1 MSDSERDK
9 SPVSTKRAR
18 ESSTNEEQISEQVDP
33 KEQVDL
39 IKQLQEQHLQDGTTW
54 CLISKAWFNRWQKYC
69 ARMSSA
75 QPEVRLIGEGAP
87 PGPID
92 NRTILQNGRLAEDL
106 ELDEDVFAVPEQ
118 AWTELVA
125 WYGSRDEAEPIQR
138 LIITNDDGKTI
149 DMYPPQFKLYFIENS
164 SHPSQL
170 TRCPIITLSQTSLV
184 ADFVNAVK
192 NAFDLTPDTDMQ
204 AWILKSE
211 PDTLSVPTVSVQ
223 VVNQATGWN
232 LDQQDAALAFSGV
245 SLVAV
250 EVKDKSTGKFPSD
263 QQQQQPTTKSSD
275 SSSVSSTSSVFANG
289 FNNLTT
295 SSSTT
300 SPPPPP
306 PPRHTRGVC
315 GLQNLGNTCFM
326 NSALQCLS
334 NTPQLTKWF
343 LAGNYKTDLNR
354 DNPLGMKGQVAEA
367 YGQLIQHLW
376 SGTAGSFAPRDFKYT
391 IGRFNSSFSGYQQH
405 DTQELLAFLLDG
417 LHEDLNRIIKKPYIE
432 LPDFD
437 GMKDTEIAQKSWDY
451 HRARNDSVIVD
462 LFQGQFKSRLIC
474 EECTNVSVTFDPFM
488 YLSLPL
494 PIKKK
499 SKTNVV
505 YVPYDPSQ
513 QLQKMVVTLSKEASI
528 AHLQKEVAKMM
539 SVDDPNSL
547 LVVELF
553 SHKIYKV
560 FPQYEP
566 VATIGSSD
574 IIYVYQLPG
583 PVPPL
588 PKKKARY
595 SYNRYSQLEDDLEE
609 NQPIDENQLIV
620 FPVYCATVGK
630 TDTYSGERIDQ
641 FGDPIILAV
650 PRKDANKFD
659 VLYHL
664 VSAHVERY
672 TQFKLFEEVKEDQ
685 QKNML
690 DNESLEEESQ
700 TLQDNEI
707 FEDDTEQP
715 PGYDTVVQQEQQQ
728 VELEQERQDEITELE
743 STTELG
749 DQDDMDIDAT
759 AVPNHQNL
767 IHTAA
772 AVTAAGGKKIEPMS
786 NLFAVKVFSA
796 PRSYSRG
803 PEELLPNVQNWNGLV
818 DLAERAK
825 AEQEQLEAYLKQ
837 QDELSSD
844 DEQQDQ
850 VEAQQEKDTDM
861 EDSMVLPSRIEDEDE
876 DDQVEDAAA
885 LFSATNQPDANDRNS
900 IDNISFC
907 SDNSDR
913 FSSNSN
919 KPISPLIGPTP
930 PSPPALPTPPAPA
943 FPKRKVACPPSTIIR
958 QGEGILLEWTPKKAQ
973 QLFGVAR
980 HHSNDSGVC
989 TDAWNDMHDLGDPND
1004 EDMTAQQK
1012 KQVTLSDCLDEFTKE
1027 EELSEEDLWYCPKC
1041 KKHQRATKKFDLW
1054 RMPEIMVVHLKRF
1067 SHSRTWRDKIDAL
1080 IDFPTS
1086 ELDLTDRVLSIE
1098 DHASVKDEDRLV
1110 YDLYGVDNHYG
1121 GLGGGHYTS
1130 FAQNFEDG
1138 NWYNFDDSHVS
1149 KVDVNDV
1156 KTTAA
1161 YLLFYKR
1168 RRPLSEDPTRT
1179 IEEILKEAQEKQ
1191 QVAELKEQQ
1200 ERQQQ
1205 QPEDEPIV
1213 EFSNHNIVAGYSS
1226 DEDDHVEMNHHEPA
1240 QPSDS
1245 VVTDVTDMTPSLELH
1260 QQQDQEKPVQ
1270 DSDSVKSNGL

>member
-1 MSDSERDK
+1 MPDSEMDK

-18 ESSTNEEQISEQVDP
+18 ESSVNEEPLQVDP
-33 KEQVDL
+33 EEQVKL
-39 IKQLQEQHLQDGTTW
+39 IKQLQEQNLQDGTTW
-54 CLISKAWFNRWQKYC
+54 CLISKVWYNRWKQYC
-69 ARMSSA
+69 ARMSSTQSEA
-75 QPEVRLIGEGAP
+75 RLIGERSP

-92 NRTILQNGRLAEDL
+92 NRSILDNGKLAEDL
-106 ELDEDVFAVPEQ
+106 ELDEDVFAVPEV
-118 AWTELVA
+118 AWNELVA
-125 WYGSRDEAEPIQR
+125 WYGSKDDAEAIQR
-138 LIITNDDGKTI
+138 LVITNDDGKTVE
-149 DMYPPQFKLYFIENS
+149 MYPPQFKLYSIENNTTQHS
-164 SHPSQL
+164 SQL
-170 TRCPIITLSQTSLV
+170 TRCPFLTLSETSLV

-192 NAFDLTPDTDMQ
+192 NAFDLTPDTEIQ
-204 AWILKSE
+204 AWTLKDE
-211 PDTLSVPTVSVQ
+211 PESISLPNVSVQ
-223 VVNQATGWN
+223 VINQATLLD
-232 LDQQDAALAFSGV
+232 LDQPDATLACSGLLHV
-245 SLVAV
+245 VV
-250 EVKDKSTGKFPSD
+250 EVKDKLSGKFPSD
-263 QQQQQPTTKSSD
+263 EQPAKSD
-275 SSSVSSTSSVFANG
+275 TSSISSASSVFANG

-295 SSSTT
+295 SSSST
-300 SPPPPP
+300 
-306 PPRHTRGVC
+306 PPRHPRGVC

-367 YGQLIQHLW
+367 YGELIQHLW

-437 GMKDTEIAQKSWDY
+437 GMKDAEIAQKSWDY

-474 EECTNVSVTFDPFM
+474 EECKNVSVTFDPFM

-499 SKTNVV
+499 SKTSIV

-513 QLQKMVVTLSKEASI
+513 QLQRMVVTLNKEASI

-539 SVDDPNSL
+539 SVEDSNTL

-595 SYNRYSQLEDDLEE
+595 SYNRYSQLEDDHEE
-609 NQPIDENQLIV
+609 KQPIDENQLIV
-620 FPVYCATVGK
+620 FPVYCATVTK
-630 TDTYSGERIDQ
+630 TDTYSGERIEQ

-685 QKNML
+685 QDAL
-690 DNESLEEESQ
+690 DEQFDQESQ
-700 TLQDNEI
+700 TIEDSDI
-707 FEDDTEQP
+707 FESSDEQP
-715 PGYDTVVQQEQQQ
+715 PGYDTVVQQEQKEQA
-728 VELEQERQDEITELE
+728 EQERQDEITELE
-743 STTELG
+743 STSVD
-749 DQDDMDIDAT
+749 DQDGMEIDT
-759 AVPNHQNL
+759 VPPHSQNL

-803 PEELLPNVQNWNGLV
+803 PEELLPSVQSWNGLV
-818 DLAERAK
+818 DLRERAK
-825 AEQEQLEAYLKQ
+825 AEQEQLEEYLKQ
-837 QDELSSD
+837 QNESSSD
-844 DEQQDQ
+844 E
-850 VEAQQEKDTDM
+850 EAEALEKDTEM
-861 EDSMVLPSRIEDEDE
+861 EDSVVLPSRMEDEDE

-885 LFSATNQPDANDRNS
+885 LFPASTTAASQQGDADDRDS
-900 IDNISFC
+900 MDNASFH
-907 SDNSDR
+907 SENSDR
-913 FSSNSN
+913 FSTS
-919 KPISPLIGPTP
+919 KPLSPVIATAP
-930 PSPPALPTPPAPA
+930 PSPPPAL
-943 FPKRKVACPPSTIIR
+943 PKRKVSCPPSTIIR

-973 QLFGVAR
+973 QLFGTSR
-980 HHSNDSGVC
+980 HHGNDSGVC
-989 TDAWNDMHDLGDPND
+989 TDAWDDMHDLGDPND
-1004 EDMTAQQK
+1004 TDMSAQQK

-1098 DHASVKDEDRLV
+1098 DHTSVKEEDRLI

-1130 FAQNFEDG
+1130 FAQNFEDK

-1161 YLLFYKR
+1161 YLLFYRR
-1168 RRPLSEDPTRT
+1168 RRPLNEDPTRT
-1179 IEEILKEAQEKQ
+1179 VEEIVKEAQEKQ
-1191 QVAELKEQQ
+1191 RAAELKEQQ
-1200 ERQQQ
+1200 DQK
-1205 QPEDEPIV
+1205 IV
-1213 EFSNHNIVAGYSS
+1213 EFSSNHNIVAGYSS
-1226 DEDDHVEMNHHEPA
+1226 SENEQEEDQVEMNHQEPA
-1240 QPSDS
+1240 QPLETIIAD
-1245 VVTDVTDMTPSLELH
+1245 TPASPFETE
-1260 QQQDQEKPVQ
+1260 QQDQEDA
-1270 DSDSVKSNGL
+1270 DSDKPSDL

>member
-1 MSDSERDK
+1 MSDSEMDR
-9 SPVSTKRAR
+9 SPVLTKRAR
-18 ESSTNEEQISEQVDP
+18 ESSVNEEQLLPQQVDP
-33 KEQVDL
+33 KEQVSL

-54 CLISKAWFNRWQKYC
+54 CLISKAWYNRWHQYC
-69 ARMSSA
+69 ARMSST
-75 QPEVRLIGEGAP
+75 QPEVRLIGQGSP

-106 ELDEDVFAVPEQ
+106 ELDEDVFAVPEE
-118 AWTELVA
+118 AWIELVA
-125 WYGSRDEAEPIQR
+125 WYGSRDDAEPIQR
-138 LIITNDDGKTI
+138 LVITNDDGKTV
-149 DMYPPQFKLYFIENS
+149 DMYPPQFKLYLIESSS

-170 TRCPIITLSQTSLV
+170 TRCPIITLSQISTV

-192 NAFDLTPDTDMQ
+192 NAFDLAPDTDMQ
-204 AWILKSE
+204 AWILKNE
-211 PDTLSVPTVSVQ
+211 PDTLSVPNVSAQ
-223 VVNQATGWN
+223 VVNQATSWD
-232 LDQQDAALAFSGV
+232 LDQQDATLTFSGA

-263 QQQQQPTTKSSD
+263 QQQPTTKNSD
-275 SSSVSSTSSVFANG
+275 SSSVSSASSLFANG

-367 YGQLIQHLW
+367 YGELVQHLW

-437 GMKDTEIAQKSWDY
+437 GMKDAEIAQKSWDY

-474 EECTNVSVTFDPFM
+474 EECKNVSVTFDPFM

-499 SKTNVV
+499 SKTSIV

-539 SVDDPNSL
+539 SVDDPNTL

-595 SYNRYSQLEDDLEE
+595 SYNRYSQLEDDHEVS
-609 NQPIDENQLIV
+609 QPIDENQLIV
-620 FPVYCATVGK
+620 FPVYCATVTK

-685 QKNML
+685 QQSVS
-690 DNESLEEESQ
+690 DNESLEKESQ
-700 TLQDNEI
+700 TLEDSESFDN
-707 FEDDTEQP
+707 DDEQP
-715 PGYDTVVQQEQQQ
+715 PGYDTVIQQEQQ
-728 VELEQERQDEITELE
+728 EQERQDEITELE
-743 STTELG
+743 STTVLEG
-749 DQDDMDIDAT
+749 QDDMDIDT
-759 AVPNHQNL
+759 AAPNRNNL

-803 PEELLPNVQNWNGLV
+803 LEELLPSVQSWNGLV
-818 DLAERAK
+818 DLAERVK

-837 QDELSSD
+837 QDESSSD
-844 DEQQDQ
+844 DEQ
-850 VEAQQEKDTDM
+850 VEAQEKDTDM
-861 EDSMVLPSRIEDEDE
+861 EDSIILPSRIEDEDE

-885 LFSATNQPDANDRNS
+885 LFSANNQPDADDRDS
-900 IDNISFC
+900 MDNVSFR

-919 KPISPLIGPTP
+919 RPLSPLIAPAP
-930 PSPPALPTPPAPA
+930 PSHSAPPPVL
-943 FPKRKVACPPSTIIR
+943 PKRKVACPPSTIIR
-958 QGEGILLEWTPKKAQ
+958 QGEGILLAWTPKKAQ
-973 QLFGVAR
+973 QLFGAAR

-1138 NWYNFDDSHVS
+1138 YWYNFDDSHVS

-1168 RRPLSEDPTRT
+1168 RRPLNEDPTRT
-1179 IEEILKEAQEKQ
+1179 VEEILKEAQEKQ
-1191 QVAELKEQQ
+1191 QAAELKEQLH
-1200 ERQQQ
+1200 
-1205 QPEDEPIV
+1205 QPDEPIV
-1213 EFSNHNIVAGYSS
+1213 EFSNHNTVAGYSS
-1226 DEDDHVEMNHHEPA
+1226 SEEEQDDYAEMNHHEPA

-1245 VVTDVTDMTPSLELH
+1245 LVTDVTDITPSFKMH
-1260 QQQDQEKPVQ
+1260 QQQDQEKLVK
-1270 DSDSVKSNGL
+1270 DSDSVKSHDL